1 MMSNTSVILISVF
14 STVIVA
20 LIIVIVYLVFHRKVT
35 IIPQSG
41 WNSFTVSQRRPFRDL
56 FRRKKNNNNNKGRQP
71 ILRRPSDAWD
81 ENISEEELGILQP
94 IPTNHSRV
102 PSDPFRDP
110 TTPYDPYDPYLQ
122 SRYYPHTRTASQ
134 TSTFS
139 NQSTLERD
147 DPNTINSRRS
157 TRPAIP
163 TNFTSPSYSDSD
175 DEGHQPSA
183 LPRYSAHIPTHTPTT
198 SLTTSQPRFTPT
210 SSPPPPPLIQRG
222 DRGGGSDTPP
232 PSIIH
237 HIDSFRME
245 TLETIIT
252 DIKLTVESANT
263 IITQLSDLSSL
274 PDDDEDD
281 STPPIL
287 TPQDLAKINE
297 LSSLTRFHEELL
309 TRYDGGGRGTID
321 AYTSRLPKFKTA
333 VAQGMAI
340 IMAAEER
347 RIRNHHNQHGG
358 GNNSGGTITSA
369 ISGTFASF
377 FSGYGGGGS
386 GGGNTV
392 GGGGGGGNRS
402 ASVSST
408 RPQEVKK
415 TQLLSRYA
423 DLKKTETFA
432 KNSLRQI
439 LERREARRGSP
450 GSENR
455 EMELEVR
462 MLGLRAFR
470 ERVAVGRKLGVEDDE
485 EEGEEIWGL
494 DGVDGEVG
502 GERVLSPVPG
512 YNNHNHNH
520 GRRTASRSHIIEEED
535 DEEEGRDAPIP
546 PPPAY
551 DDAGGGGGGG
561 DSGGGG
567 GGGGGGRRGRNDRD
581 REAERALLESK
592 ELQ

>member
-1 MMSNTSVILISVF
+1 MNTTSVILISVF
-14 STVIVA
+14 STIIVA
-20 LIIVIVYLVFHRKVT
+20 LIVVILYLVLHRKVT

-41 WNSFTVSQRRPFRDL
+41 WNGFTVSQRRPFRDL
-56 FRRKKNNNNNKGRQP
+56 FRRKNNRRQP
-71 ILRRPSDAWD
+71 IPRRPSDAWD

-110 TTPYDPYDPYLQ
+110 IPYDPYVQ
-122 SRYYPHTRTASQ
+122 SSRYPHTRTASQ

-147 DPNTINSRRS
+147 PRR
-157 TRPAIP
+157 TRPSLPAD
-163 TNFTSPSYSDSD
+163 FTSPSESD
-175 DEGHQPSA
+175 DEEAGQTSA
-183 LPRYSAHIPTHTPTT
+183 LPRYSAHIPSHTPTT
-198 SLTTSQPRFTPT
+198 SLSTSQPRFTPT
-210 SSPPPPPLIQRG
+210 SSPPPPLLQPRG
-222 DRGGGSDTPP
+222 DRGETPP

-245 TLETIIT
+245 TLETTIT

-281 STPPIL
+281 STPPLL

-309 TRYDGGGRGTID
+309 QRYDTGSGGRTID

-347 RIRNHHNQHGG
+347 RTRNHTHHG
-358 GNNSGGTITSA
+358 NSAVGGTISSA

-377 FSGYGGGGS
+377 FSGYGGG
-386 GGGNTV
+386 NNTATV
-392 GGGGGGGNRS
+392 GSNNGARS

-408 RPQEVKK
+408 RPQEVKR

-470 ERVAVGRKLGVEDDE
+470 ERVAVGRKLGVEDEDG
-485 EEGEEIWGL
+485 EGEEIWGL

-512 YNNHNHNH
+512 YHPGSDIAFH
-520 GRRTASRSHIIEEED
+520 GRRNTSRNIIEED
-535 DEEEGRDAPIP
+535 DEDEGGAPAP

-551 DDAGGGGGGG
+551 DDG
-561 DSGGGG
+561 S
-567 GGGGGGRRGRNDRD
+567 GGGRRSERERGRD